1 MTDQEEE
8 KEGEEKKRLGFYSVL
23 GFRGVAKEIK
33 EKKSGRKI
41 LFCVGAYDDCH
52 DYDALSRSCC
62 DEIVLGVTKSS

>member
-1 MTDQEEE
+1 M
-8 KEGEEKKRLGFYSVL
+8 
-23 GFRGVAKEIK
+23 AKERK